1 LELSIILRKFAS
13 QLVIMK
19 IRMSTGTSVT
29 RYYSLSVHGRQVG
42 HMEKSI
48 LMLLL
53 MALLMLFSNDASAQG
68 VTHIKG
74 DVNEDGEVNAKDI
87 VALVDIIMKIN
98 SESAEKTNYY
108 WYSGQENPMEMTSVS
123 SIKTDFES
131 GGGWF
136 ESGTTSIV
144 QSITGGIEG
153 VAWYDAMPS
162 AAHFVPSSD
171 NSETSARKI
180 GNVIIN
186 GIKYDVW
193 YNDGVA
199 SASHTAQYKVRLFS
213 KVLVIGN
220 SVTRHSYAAV
230 ASVMWLSDDKGMA
243 ATTIDNDFCQFV
255 EEGLKKEDES
265 AQVTRGYGVN
275 WESNLPTD
283 HNTLMGYLD
292 YYNDDYDLIIFACSE
307 NIDSTDG
314 NEIYLS
320 AKEFF
325 KVILEKWPKAN
336 LLVTSTRLCK
346 GQAPNSEYSYKD
358 IALQKAATEMNL
370 DFVDVRQRDNDAFV
384 SDFNTGEWLPI
395 YAKGD
400 NGLFVIQAAVYW
412 HTCDIGMLRI
422 ANSILSALDYP
433 TVDNAIHI
441 ISVMSN
447 QDIYA
452 PKYWVRNGLV
462 TVLCYDC
469 IPQNVVVTDGRGN
482 SVPYTIKDMTS
493 ESLYGTPSR
502 IPKAAV
508 LFTMTDSN
516 VTLKI
521 D

>member
-1 LELSIILRKFAS
+1 
-13 QLVIMK
+13 
-19 IRMSTGTSVT
+19 
-29 RYYSLSVHGRQVG
+29 
-42 HMEKSI
+42 
-48 LMLLL
+48 MLLL
-53 MALLMLFSNDASAQG
+53 AALLMLFGNGAGAQG

-74 DVNEDGEVNAKDI
+74 DVNEDGEVNAEDV
-87 VALVDIIMKIN
+87 VALVDIIMKKS
-98 SESAEKTNYY
+98 SESVEETNFY

-123 SIKTDFES
+123 SVKTDFES

-136 ESGTTSIV
+136 ESGTTSIA
-144 QSITGGIEG
+144 QSITGGVEG
-153 VAWYDAMPS
+153 VAWYEAIPS
-162 AAHFVPSSD
+162 AAHLVPVSSD
-171 NSETSARKI
+171 NSETSAGKI
-180 GNVIIN
+180 GQVIIN
-186 GIKYDVW
+186 GTKYDVW

-199 SASHTAQYKVRLFS
+199 SASHTAQYCVRSFS

-220 SVTRHSYAAV
+220 SVTRHGYAAV

-255 EEGLKKEDES
+255 EEGLRKENES

-292 YYNDDYDLIIFACSE
+292 NYNDDYDLIIFACSE

-314 NEIYLS
+314 DEIYLS
-320 AKEFF
+320 AKEYF
-325 KVILEKWPKAN
+325 KVILEKWPKAK

-346 GQAPNSEYSYKD
+346 GQDPESEYSYKD
-358 IALQKAATEMNL
+358 IALQKAAADMNL
-370 DFVDVRQRDNDAFV
+370 DFVDVRQRDHDAFV
-384 SDFNTGEWLPI
+384 SDFNTGEWVPM

-400 NGLFVIQAAVYW
+400 DGLFVIQAAVYW

-422 ANSILSALDYP
+422 ANSILSALDCP

-441 ISVMSN
+441 ISVKSN
-447 QDIYA
+447 QNYYA

-469 IPQNVVVTDGRGN
+469 IPQNAVATDCKGN
-482 SVPYTIKDMTS
+482 LVPCTIKDVTS
-493 ESLYGTPSR
+493 ETFYGMPSR
-502 IPKAAV
+502 VPKAAV
-508 LFTMTDSN
+508 LFTMTDSDI
-516 VTLKI
+516 TIKI